1 MGCGRSQRVRGE
13 NGAIKNTALRGG
25 SIKRWEEAVLVSVL
39 MFLMAMNI
47 VFFVKTDDP
56 KAFAV
61 LCAFSAFMASPFVM
75 LLVFKIFPMLARM
88 RV

>member
-1 MGCGRSQRVRGE
+1 
-13 NGAIKNTALRGG
+13 
-25 SIKRWEEAVLVSVL
+25 